1 MKKEEVVKI
10 RRINLTMD
18 ENKKYEVI
26 KTLVGNQGNK
36 HRAAIELD
44 CTIRSINRY
53 IAGYMKEGKQY
64 FLHGNRDRQ
73 PVHALT
79 EEKKALIIDLY
90 QTKYY
95 DCNYQFF
102 SELLQEYESIIISE
116 STARKLLMSKD
127 ILSPRARRVT
137 KRNLK
142 KKLKREKNKSKSKK
156 KQAEI
161 QAKIVAI
168 EDAHSRRPR
177 CANFGEMIQMD
188 ASVHLWFGSI
198 KAYLHIAVD
207 DATGKIVGAYFDM
220 EETLNGYYHVF
231 SQILIEHGIPYMF
244 FTDRRTVFE
253 YKLKESTKVEEDT
266 FTQFGYACKQLGVQ
280 IKTSSVPEAKGRVE
294 RMFETL
300 QGRLPTLLRLAGITT
315 IEQAN
320 VFLNSYIKKYNA
332 QFALDHNF
340 IPSVFEKQPDEE
352 KINLT
357 LAVLTKRKVDNGHS
371 VRFNKK
377 YFRTVNTDGIQTHF
391 YKGTEG
397 MVIQTFKKE
406 LFFCV
411 EEKVYALEEIPV
423 HEQTSKNFDFKK
435 PEDAPLKRH
444 VPPMS
449 HPWKKASFDR
459 YIKKQKHREGIP
471 A

>member
-1 MKKEEVVKI
+1 
-10 RRINLTMD
+10 MD

-26 KTLVGNQGNK
+26 KALVDNAGNK
-36 HRAAIELD
+36 HRAGIELG

-53 IAGYMKEGKQY
+53 INGYIEHGKEF

-73 PVHALT
+73 PVHALS
-79 EEKKALIIDLY
+79 EESKALIIDLY

-102 SELLQEYESIIISE
+102 SELLQEFEKIIISE
-116 STARKLLMSKD
+116 STVRKILMSKD
-127 ILSPRARRVT
+127 ILSPRARRIT
-137 KRNLK
+137 KRELK

-156 KQAEI
+156 KKAEI
-161 QAKIVAI
+161 QAKIVAL

-188 ASVHLWFGSI
+188 ASVHLWFGAI

-207 DATGKIVGAYFDM
+207 DATGEIVGAYFDM
-220 EETLNGYYHVF
+220 EETLNGYYNVF
-231 SQILIEHGIPYMF
+231 KQILMGYGIPYMF

-253 YKLKESTKVEEDT
+253 YKLKKSSKLDEDT

-280 IKTSSVPEAKGRVE
+280 VKTSSVPEAKGRVE

-332 QFALDHNF
+332 QFALDHNI

-377 YFRTVNTDGIQTHF
+377 YFRTVNSYGIQTHF

-397 MVIQTFKKE
+397 LVIQSFNKD

-411 EEKVYALEEIPV
+411 EEEVYALEEIPV

-435 PEDAPLKRH
+435 PEKPPQKRYI
-444 VPPMS
+444 PPMN
-449 HPWKKASFDR
+449 HPWRKTLFDKHV
-459 YIKKQKHREGIP
+459 KKQKHRDGVP